1 MDVVESLSLEMFKKP
16 LDVVLKSMISWAT
29 LVVGGQLDWVTL
41 EVFSNLGW
49 FNDSMIP
56 WFYDNKEE
64 AKTQGEEVRSD
75 GSTVQLP

>member
-41 EVFSNLGW
+41 EVFSKL
-49 FNDSMIP
+49 
-56 WFYDNKEE
+56 YDPTILLRV
-64 AKTQGEEVRSD
+64 KTVSLIYTPQ
-75 GSTVQLP
+75 